1 MKKNSLIRKTFVF
14 ILLILSSASL
24 WAQKTVK
31 DTHTTIYVISP
42 SETIRQA
49 EINAVMQAQTEMIAE
64 HFGTLVGIDDLILMK
79 DGNTTGHTYAETEVK
94 GEWIETTAEPIIRKS
109 VRNDSFVLEVTV
121 SGKIREI
128 SSTPIDLRCKVLRNG
143 DTDRCEDTSFRHG
156 DYLYLSFQTP
166 VSGYLTVYLT
176 DGQTVQC
183 LFPYKGIPVDSMKV
197 DADTRYVLFSKRH
210 SGNIDPSKVQKMR
223 LGCTDDVEYDRLYV
237 IFSPNKYVKAVDHDS
252 AGTPRQLGI
261 KEFHEWLSK
270 MRRMDKDMNVRG
282 FGIEI
287 RK

>member
-64 HFGTLVGIDDLILMK
+64 HFGTLVGID
-79 DGNTTGHTYAETEVK
+79 
-94 GEWIETTAEPIIRKS
+94 
-109 VRNDSFVLEVTV
+109 VTV

-176 DGQTVQC
+176 DGRTVQC
-183 LFPYKGIPVDSMKV
+183 LFPYKGLPVDTMKV
-197 DADTRYVLFSKRH
+197 DADTRYVLFSRRH

-223 LGCTDDVEYDRLYV
+223 LGR
-237 IFSPNKYVKAVDHDS
+237 INIS
-252 AGTPRQLGI
+252 
-261 KEFHEWLSK
+261 
-270 MRRMDKDMNVRG
+270 
-282 FGIEI
+282 
-287 RK
+287 